1 MNTLKEILDGMK
13 HDDEKEIIEALREYY
28 DTDEEFLQAIIDDDD
43 ISDNVSQYADG
54 EVDIYTG
61 RVYAWIAD
69 NFKAVSEY
77 EGEAIGTGADTIEKI
92 GQMCQYMQAEANARE
107 ALASARKAL
116 EDDTQE
122 ALEAYEKA
130 ESDLMDQIK

>member
-28 DTDEEFLQAIIDDDD
+28 DTDEEFLQAIIDDND

-69 NFKAVSEY
+69 NFKAVSDY
-77 EGEAIGTGADTIEKI
+77 EEEAISMIEGKGATIEKI
-92 GQMCQYMQAEANARE
+92 GQMCQYMQAEANAHE
-107 ALASARKAL
+107 ALASARAFIT
-116 EDDTQE
+116 DNT
-122 ALEAYEKA
+122 AN
-130 ESDLMDQIK
+130 